1 MHGIITPDFSNKRR
15 VFLVYFRMRREP
27 FSSSPGGK
35 ETAGSYAHI
44 HVKMLINSR
53 YMHSFQNLSEGVKCV
68 THLLRTSN
76 PLLRAYLT

>member
-1 MHGIITPDFSNKRR
+1 MHGIITPNFSNKRR
-15 VFLVYFRMRREP
+15 VFLVYFRMSREP

-35 ETAGSYAHI
+35 KRAGSYAHI
-44 HVKMLINSR
+44 PLKMLINSR
-53 YMHSFQNLSEGVKCV
+53 DMHSFQNISKGVKCV